1 MNELQAE
8 LQTLR
13 NYLQQLNKKQD
24 LTIEWVNEAL
34 NHMSHFENLFQHV
47 LWAHLSE
54 TAQQRAKLQQ
64 LQLNAA
70 VAEHQQLQFRSE
82 VKLWRDADQALL
94 CHLTNI
100 IQDLSQKNQET
111 EKRLYDTVREVRS
124 TSRRARNIGNAWVDQ
139 EMEEAPSHP
148 AREGTYAA
156 PDEEDDDDEYSQAP
170 EPEDP
175 EQDPQ
180 EPKGQASRPQRAEK
194 GKAPA
199 GRPRSHGANVPS
211 PSPTGGANGSGD
223 GNGNRGPPKNPHGKR
238 TRSPSPPSS
247 PSSSSS
253 DSGLSDAPRWSI
265 KRIKCHGTTPLS
277 RSPSHPPA
285 VLSRGTPA
293 VKETPCPDPKKF
305 DLKGDHQPFIRA
317 C

>member
-1 MNELQAE
+1 LQVE

-13 NYLQQLNKKQD
+13 EYLQQLDKEQD
-24 LTIEWVNEAL
+24 LTIEWVNEVPEPYEP
-34 NHMSHFENLFQHV
+34 FENFFPAYVCGHIC
-47 LWAHLSE
+47 WR
-54 TAQQRAKLQQ
+54 AQQKAKLQR

-94 CHLTNI
+94 RQLTNV
-100 IQDLSQKNQET
+100 IQDLSQKNQEM

-124 TSRRARNIGNAWVDQ
+124 TSRRARNIGNAWADQ
-139 EMEEAPSHP
+139 EMEEALSHP
-148 AREGTYAA
+148 AHEGTYAA

-175 EQDPQ
+175 EQNPQ
-180 EPKGQASRPQRAEK
+180 ESKGQASRPQRAEK

-223 GNGNRGPPKNPHGKR
+223 GNGN
-238 TRSPSPPSS
+238 
-247 PSSSSS
+247 
-253 DSGLSDAPRWSI
+253 
-265 KRIKCHGTTPLS
+265 
-277 RSPSHPPA
+277 
-285 VLSRGTPA
+285 
-293 VKETPCPDPKKF
+293 
-305 DLKGDHQPFIRA
+305 
-317 C
+317 